1 MSTTRTSKGAPANR
15 PSPVRRVTLAAALLV
30 TLGLSAWT
38 HWRQQRASEVVE
50 ARASAPAGLRSHV
63 PTLPSEFGLAQPVGA
78 EVRQRNGPDGALVAV
93 NPFAVRS
100 WAPPPPP
107 PPPPPPQPP
116 APEPTAPALPF
127 QYLGRQERLG
137 STEQTVFFLTR
148 GGQVHAVAPGESLG
162 SDYRFEGMEQGVLR
176 FTYLPLSVSQELNIG
191 IKP

>member
-1 MSTTRTSKGAPANR
+1 MSTTRTSKVAPANR

-107 PPPPPPQPP
+107 PPPQPP

>member
-1 MSTTRTSKGAPANR
+1 MSTTRTSKVAPANR

-107 PPPPPPQPP
+107 PPPPPPKLHLLKR
-116 APEPTAPALPF
+116 E
-127 QYLGRQERLG
+127 G
-137 STEQTVFFLTR
+137 
-148 GGQVHAVAPGESLG
+148 
-162 SDYRFEGMEQGVLR
+162 FEM
-176 FTYLPLSVSQELNIG
+176 
-191 IKP
+191 KHD